1 MRIAILD
8 NYNDL
13 AQTAADWS
21 PLAGCELV
29 FFNTHEADTTRLIEQ
44 LKPFEVLG
52 VMRERTPLPRN
63 VLAQLPHL
71 KMVITTGK
79 VNAAID
85 TVAAKEL
92 GIVVCGTNSP
102 GHATAELAFL
112 LIMAQARQL
121 VQNVNGLAA
130 GGVWQAAMGGDCR
143 GKTLGVLG
151 LGRLGK
157 QVAALGQTIGM
168 HVVAWSQNLTPEA
181 CEAAGV
187 EWVSKEDLFKR
198 ADFVSIHLR
207 LSDRTKSLVGAE
219 ELRALG
225 AGAYLVNTSRAEIV
239 DADALITAL
248 NAGDLGGVATD
259 VYVIEPASAAN
270 DALVTHPKAL
280 CTPHIGYVTK
290 ETYAVF
296 YSEMVA
302 GIAAFL
308 DGTPVGVINP

>member
-29 FFNTHEADTTRLIEQ
+29 FFNTHEADATRLIEQ

-121 VQNVNGLAA
+121 VQNVNGLAT
-130 GGVWQAAMGGDCR
+130 GGAWQAAMGGDCR

-187 EWVSKEDLFKR
+187 EWVSK
-198 ADFVSIHLR
+198 
-207 LSDRTKSLVGAE
+207 
-219 ELRALG
+219 
-225 AGAYLVNTSRAEIV
+225 
-239 DADALITAL
+239 
-248 NAGDLGGVATD
+248 
-259 VYVIEPASAAN
+259 
-270 DALVTHPKAL
+270 
-280 CTPHIGYVTK
+280 
-290 ETYAVF
+290 
-296 YSEMVA
+296 
-302 GIAAFL
+302 
-308 DGTPVGVINP
+308 